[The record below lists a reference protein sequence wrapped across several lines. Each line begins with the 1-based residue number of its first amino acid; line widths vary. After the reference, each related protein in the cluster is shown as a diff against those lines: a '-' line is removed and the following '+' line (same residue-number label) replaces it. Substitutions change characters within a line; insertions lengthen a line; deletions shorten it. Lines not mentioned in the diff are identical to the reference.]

1 MEEEVK
7 GQSKTIELECS
18 KRIDAVRTLKISE
31 TDLAKARENLKE
43 AARARDSAVA
53 GLTGAQK
60 QAEEQTKRLLT
71 AEEQLQIAK
80 EQIGDLNKKL
90 IKANNAKGVAEFA
103 RDEAVR
109 AKQEAKFARTEAETA
124 KDKAK
129 EEGYEA
135 GVAET
140 QASLKAQIP
149 RVCRLYCSQVWDETL
164 KRAGVEA
171 SSDLWK
177 AESIFYPSVIRETAS
192 ASSETMSVL

>member
-1 MEEEVK
+1 M
-7 GQSKTIELECS
+7 
-18 KRIDAVRTLKISE
+18 
-31 TDLAKARENLKE
+31 
-43 AARARDSAVA
+43 A

-177 AESIFYPSVIRETAS
+177 AESIFYPPVIRETAS